1 MRTLKLLDLRHLND
15 GGKREGSG
23 RKKLGKVQ
31 LTIRV
36 SQDTDEFLR
45 SQATLN
51 DTSISEVIEMLVQ
64 QSRDSEEEAS

>member
-1 MRTLKLLDLRHLND
+1 MRTLKVLDLRHLND

-36 SQDTDEFLR
+36 SPATDEFLR
-45 SQATLN
+45 LQAKLN
-51 DTSISEVIEMLVQ
+51 EYQ
-64 QSRDSEEEAS
+64 Y